1 MSATCDAVAGN
12 AKAVLGPSMNLLSRK
27 RSLWILLVLLR
38 CIQLHGIDR
47 DQKLPELYHS
57 AWTFKD
63 GAPAEI
69 YALAQTTDGFL
80 WLGTATGLFRFDGI
94 RFEAYKLQSGQI
106 FPQRSVA
113 SLFAVPDGGLWVGY
127 SYGGVSFI
135 KNGTVTDYG
144 KPEGLPFHAVLAFA
158 RDRQGAIWIAA
169 GEDGLAR
176 LQDSRWRKIGTDWG
190 FAGPANT
197 VFVDHAGT
205 VWVGAPTSVAYLV
218 EGGRQFQIAAQR
230 LLPVVQSLAEA
241 PDSTLWMAEGG
252 YGVRPV
258 PLPGKNNGRS
268 GPAVLVGAPAITFD
282 NQGSLWITTAGNGIR
297 RVPYP
302 ERLHPPRIK
311 GPSAWQFHN
320 SEVEAFT
327 QESGLTS
334 DYVNCVLQDNEGN
347 LWFGTTGGLDQ
358 FRQSPVVSVPLQP
371 ISYRGALP
379 IPSLHSFTTSAL
391 AAGDQGALWAAG
403 IGPQVLLKIQNDK
416 IVTQLRD
423 RPVDCAYRN
432 PNGVV
437 WLATPSSVFRLAR
450 EPLDTIGSKPG
461 AVTYNYSTAVP
472 AGQGL
477 ILRQLDL
484 PRAVGIAVSPHS
496 RVKAITQDR
505 LDRLWISMESGTFR
519 LEGSGWTSL
528 QSLGGPEGIASAEY
542 TDSERRIWF
551 GFANTVAMLDGD
563 RVRIFSGKDG
573 VQIGAV
579 TSIQGIGTK
588 IWIGG
593 EFGLEFFDGSRF
605 QRVIPSDGS
614 AFGGISG
621 MVIDSENG
629 LWFSENRGIIH
640 IPQTQLRQLGSS
652 SKVDFESFGLL
663 DGLTADLRG
672 PLASPS
678 AVQTTDGR
686 IWFATTK
693 GVAWINPKPR
703 RIVTNTVPPPV
714 LIQSVIAD
722 GRKYNNPTFLR
733 LPPRTANLQ
742 IAYTATSLTVP
753 ERVRFRYKL
762 EGQDKD
768 WQEPG
773 TRREA
778 VYTNLGTGSYTFRV
792 IACNNNSVWNDEGA
806 SLEFFVLPA
815 YYQTTWFRTLCICAF
830 CGLLWALYQ
839 LRVRQLQRKFAMVV
853 EARVDERTRIARE
866 LHDTVLQSLHG
877 LLMSFQRAANLLPD
891 RPVDAKQ
898 RLEGAID
905 QAAQAITEG
914 REAVQG
920 LRSSTIVTNDLALA
934 IQTLGEELAA
944 QRTTQDAPLF
954 DVAIE
959 GTPRD
964 LNPILRDDV
973 YRIAGEALR
982 NAFHHAQARRIEVEI
997 QYDKNHLRLRVRDDG
1012 KGVDSEVFTEGRSG
1026 HWGLQGMRERAK
1038 LLGGQLEVWSELDS
1052 GTEIQLSIPASIAYR
1067 TSGPRPTRNTTAM
1080 NL

>member
-1 MSATCDAVAGN
+1 
-12 AKAVLGPSMNLLSRK
+12 MNIESHK
-27 RSLWILLVLLR
+27 RSLWILLIVLR
-38 CIQLHGIDR
+38 CVQSHGIDR
-47 DQKLPELYHS
+47 DQKLADLHHT

-94 RFEAYKLQSGQI
+94 RFEPYKPQSGQA
-106 FPQRSVA
+106 FPQRSVT

-144 KPEGLPFHAVLAFA
+144 NSEGLPSDTVLAFA

-169 GEDGLAR
+169 GDDGLAR
-176 LQDSRWRKIGTDWG
+176 FQGSRWTKIGTNWG
-190 FAGPANT
+190 FADRADT
-197 VFVDHAGT
+197 VLVDHAGT
-205 VWVGAPTSVAYLV
+205 VWVGTPTRVAYLL
-218 EGGRQFQIAAQR
+218 EGGHQFQIAAQGLR
-230 LLPVVQSLAEA
+230 PIVQDFAEG
-241 PDSTLWMAEGG
+241 PSGTLWMAEGG

-268 GPAVLVGAPAITFD
+268 GPAVFVGAPAITFD
-282 NQGSLWITTAGNGIR
+282 NQGSLWITTAGNGVR

-302 ERLHPPRIK
+302 ERLHPPKIK

-320 SEVEAFT
+320 SEVELFT
-327 QESGLTS
+327 QENGLTG
-334 DYVNCVLQDNEGN
+334 DYVHCVLQDREGN
-347 LWFGTTGGLDQ
+347 LWFGTSGGLDR

-371 ISYRGALP
+371 ISYPGALP
-379 IPSLHSFTTSAL
+379 IPSLHSYTTSAL
-391 AAGDQGALWAAG
+391 ARGEQGTLWAAG
-403 IGPQVLLKIQNDK
+403 IGPQVLLNVQNEK

-423 RPVDCAYRN
+423 RPVDCAYRD

-437 WLATPSSVFRLAR
+437 WLATPYGVFGLAQER
-450 EPLDTIGSKPG
+450 LDTTGSKPQ
-461 AVTYNYSTAVP
+461 AVTYNYRGTVP
-472 AGQGL
+472 AGHGL
-477 ILRQLDL
+477 VLRQLDL
-484 PRAVGIAVSPHS
+484 PTAGGITVSPHS
-496 RVKAITQDR
+496 RVNAITQDQ
-505 LDRLWISMESGTFR
+505 LGRLWISMWSGTFR
-519 LEGSGWTSL
+519 LERSGWTSL
-528 QSLGGPEGIASAEY
+528 KSLGGPQGSATAEF
-542 TDSERRIWF
+542 TDSERRVWF

-563 RVRIFSGKDG
+563 RVTIFSGNDG
-573 VQIGAV
+573 VQVGAV
-579 TSIQGIGTK
+579 TSIQGKGTK

-605 QRVIPSDGS
+605 QPVNQSDGS

-621 MVIDSENG
+621 IVDDPEDG
-629 LWFSENRGIIH
+629 LWFAENRGIIH
-640 IPQTQLRQLGSS
+640 IREAQLRQLGSG
-652 SKVDFESFGLL
+652 KVEFETFDLL
-663 DGLTADLRG
+663 DGLDAELRG
-672 PLASPS
+672 ALASPS

-693 GVAWINPKPR
+693 GVAWINPK
-703 RIVTNTVPPPV
+703 RIIRNTVPPPV
-714 LIQSVIAD
+714 LIKSVIAN
-722 GRKYNNPTFLR
+722 GRKYDNSTFLR
-733 LPPRTANLQ
+733 LPPRTANLE
-742 IAYTATSLTVP
+742 IAFTATSLTIP

-762 EGQDKD
+762 EGQDDD
-768 WQEPG
+768 WQEAG
-773 TRREA
+773 TRRET
-778 VYTNLGTGSYTFRV
+778 VYTNLDTGSYRFHV
-792 IACNNNSVWNDEGA
+792 IACNNDGVWNEAGA
-806 SLEFFVLPA
+806 SLEFFVRPA
-815 YYQTTWFRTLCICAF
+815 YYQTTWFRALCIGAF
-830 CGLLWALYQ
+830 SGLLWALYQ
-839 LRVRQLQRKFAMVV
+839 LRVRQLRRKFAMVV
-853 EARVDERTRIARE
+853 EARVHERTRIARE

-877 LLMSFQRAANLLPD
+877 LLMSFQRAANLLPE

-920 LRSSTIVTNDLALA
+920 LRSSIVVTNDLAVA
-934 IQTLGEELAA
+934 IRTLGEELAA
-944 QRTTQDAPLF
+944 QQTRQDAPFF
-954 DVAIE
+954 DVAVE

-997 QYDKNHLRLRVRDDG
+997 QYDKSHLQLRVRDDG

-1038 LLGGQLEVWSELDS
+1038 LLGGQLEVWSELNS
-1052 GTEIQLSIPASIAYR
+1052 GTEIQLSIPASIAYL
-1067 TSGPRPTRNTTAM
+1067 TSARLQTRNRTA
-1080 NL
+1080 